1 MSEMSSSPS
10 TMEMM
15 MESGPQ
21 VGNITVLI
29 RIAAVDNPPVLVSR
43 GELYIL
49 GYIWRQWGWRRHIL
63 RCIET

>member
-1 MSEMSSSPS
+1 
-10 TMEMM
+10 